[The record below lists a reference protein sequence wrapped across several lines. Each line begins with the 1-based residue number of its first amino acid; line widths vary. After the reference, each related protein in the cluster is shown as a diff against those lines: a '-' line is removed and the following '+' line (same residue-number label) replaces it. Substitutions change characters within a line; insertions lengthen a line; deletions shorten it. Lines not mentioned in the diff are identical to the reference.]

1 MFFSDRIIITF
12 NSFPN
17 EYQNIQVFTHSDL
30 KMAFSFAIIGS
41 TPAMTLSECQN
52 DGILS
57 LNVKKLLIL
66 HLVWKTNCI
75 LQCSSLFFI
84 MQLILVLIWKYNLPK
99 HGRTITQFFLG
110 TVLNI
115 SAIR

>member
-41 TPAMTLSECQN
+41 TPAMTLEFVNIVRMSEWWNSVFKCKKVTN
-52 DGILS
+52 FALS
-57 LNVKKLLIL
+57 LKNKL
-66 HLVWKTNCI
+66 
-75 LQCSSLFFI
+75 
-84 MQLILVLIWKYNLPK
+84 Y
-99 HGRTITQFFLG
+99 ITVQ
-110 TVLNI
+110 
-115 SAIR
+115 